1 MNGGSSMQPVAI
13 GQSFGFAACSR
24 PAAGHGIYV
33 ASRASSPERPAM
45 WRALRD
51 AGWHITSSWIDE
63 AGEGQT
69 ASFTE
74 LWGRIEREIRGSLG
88 LIVYA
93 EPEDFPLKGAYLEA
107 GIAIG
112 AGLPVAVVM
121 PNKVELEAR
130 SDRPMGSWIRHPGVT
145 ICRSLEE
152 ARSFIEASPEATAKT
167 ALASQAAVDVERLI
181 RECLPGGTSCD
192 PQAVADAM
200 REWFRAQQEATA
212 ARENTPG
219 GSDLRRQARR
229 FLTELADKRPR
240 RALDVDALRQFLE
253 PIAAPSDIET
263 AINSLIRTAWEWG
276 ASCEVDSVRWG
287 EAGDSHNT
295 MWRDRTS
302 QAASRLQVALA
313 SSPATAGPGRP
324 SHHPTERADV
334 AEEPWTEAQIDGITA
349 VLRDHCG
356 PATAD
361 RVRRLIDGQVR
372 EPGHLGGDGGPW
384 SEWEQEVLAIVREYS
399 GDDGFDDHQGVDLP
413 AEVRECLGSLSKD
426 AAPMASIGPAAFRA
440 GWRGE
445 TPVEDFVCARLAAA
459 SSLAVVLRRL
469 HDAVGQDRQWKTSGT
484 ALGVGLA
491 LDEAS
496 KAFNALRPVL
506 AAQGATLTEAASTAA
521 KTAGDPAHEAGESGS
536 QAGVGQDVTASGQ

>member
-1 MNGGSSMQPVAI
+1 MNGAATIEPLGIAQP
-13 GQSFGFAACSR
+13 SCSAA
-24 PAAGHGIYV
+24 AAGRPPLPGIYV

-121 PNKVELEAR
+121 PKVELEAR

-167 ALASQAAVDVERLI
+167 ALASQPAVDVERLI
-181 RECLPGGTSCD
+181 RECLPGGPSCD
-192 PQAVADAM
+192 PQAVASAM
-200 REWFRAQQEATA
+200 REWFRAQREATA
-212 ARENTPG
+212 ARESTPG

-240 RALDVDALRQFLE
+240 RALDVDALQQFLE
-253 PIAAPSDIET
+253 PIAKPSDIEA

-302 QAASRLQVALA
+302 QAASRLQVSLA
-313 SSPATAGPGRP
+313 SSPAALAAERPGR
-324 SHHPTERADV
+324 HPAERADV
-334 AEEPWTEAQIDGITA
+334 TEEPWTEAQIDGITA

-361 RVRRLIDGQVR
+361 RLRRLIAGEVRQPGDPDGDGQ
-372 EPGHLGGDGGPW
+372 
-384 SEWEQEVLAIVREYS
+384 
-399 GDDGFDDHQGVDLP
+399 
-413 AEVRECLGSLSKD
+413 C
-426 AAPMASIGPAAFRA
+426 
-440 GWRGE
+440 
-445 TPVEDFVCARLAAA
+445 
-459 SSLAVVLRRL
+459 
-469 HDAVGQDRQWKTSGT
+469 
-484 ALGVGLA
+484 
-491 LDEAS
+491 
-496 KAFNALRPVL
+496 
-506 AAQGATLTEAASTAA
+506 
-521 KTAGDPAHEAGESGS
+521 
-536 QAGVGQDVTASGQ
+536 VTATDL

>member
-1 MNGGSSMQPVAI
+1 MNGGASMQTVGI
-13 GQSFGFAACSR
+13 GQSFGGAGCGR

-121 PNKVELEAR
+121 PKVELEAR
-130 SDRPMGSWIRHPGVT
+130 SDRPVGSWIRHPGVT

-167 ALASQAAVDVERLI
+167 ALASQPAVDVERLI
-181 RECLPGGTSCD
+181 RECLPGGPSCD

-200 REWFRAQQEATA
+200 REWFRAQREATA
-212 ARENTPG
+212 ARESTPG

-253 PIAAPSDIET
+253 PIAAPSDVEA

-302 QAASRLQVALA
+302 QAASRLQVSLA
-313 SSPATAGPGRP
+313 SSPAAPAAERPGR
-324 SHHPTERADV
+324 HPAERADV
-334 AEEPWTEAQIDGITA
+334 TEEPWTEAQIDGITA

-361 RVRRLIDGQVR
+361 RLRRLIAGEVR
-372 EPGHLGGDGGPW
+372 QPGDSGGDGRPW
-384 SEWEQEVLAIVREYS
+384 SKSEQEILAIVREYS
-399 GDDGFDDHQGVDLP
+399 GDDGVDDHDGVDLP
-413 AEVRECLGSLSKD
+413 AEVRECLGILSKD
-426 AAPMASIGPAAFRA
+426 AAPMAVIGPAAVRA

-445 TPVEDFVCARLAAA
+445 TPVEDFVCGRLAAA
-459 SSLAVVLRRL
+459 TSLPVVLQRL

-491 LDEAS
+491 MDEAS
-496 KAFNALRPVL
+496 KALTAARPVFPS
-506 AAQGATLTEAASTAA
+506 QSATLPEAGSTAA
-521 KTAGDPAHEAGESGS
+521 TTAGGPPHEAGQPGS
-536 QAGVGQDVTASGQ
+536 TPGVSPGVTSTHQ

>member
-1 MNGGSSMQPVAI
+1 MNGGASMQPVGI
-13 GQSFGFAACSR
+13 GQSFRGAACGR
-24 PAAGHGIYV
+24 PAARHGIYV
-33 ASRASSPERPAM
+33 ASRASSPERAAM
-45 WRALRD
+45 WCALRD
-51 AGWHITSSWIDE
+51 AGWHITSTWIDE

-121 PNKVELEAR
+121 PTVELEAR

-145 ICRSLEE
+145 ICESLEE
-152 ARSFIEASPEATAKT
+152 ARSVIEASPVATEKM

-181 RECLPGGTSCD
+181 SECLPGGHNCD
-192 PQAVADAM
+192 PQAVADAI
-200 REWFRAQQEATA
+200 REWFRGQQEATA

-253 PIAAPSDIET
+253 PIAAPSDIEA

-313 SSPATAGPGRP
+313 SSPAEAAAGQPG
-324 SHHPTERADV
+324 HPQAGRSDV
-334 AEEPWTEAQIDGITA
+334 AEEPWTETQIDGITA

-361 RVRRLIDGQVR
+361 RLRRLIAGVARQ
-372 EPGHLGGDGGPW
+372 PGESSGHNLPW

-399 GDDGFDDHQGVDLP
+399 GDDGFDDRDGVDLP
-413 AEVRECLGSLSKD
+413 AEVRECLGILSKD
-426 AAPMASIGPAAFRA
+426 AAPMAAIGPAAVRA

-459 SSLAVVLRRL
+459 TSLPVVLRRL

-491 LDEAS
+491 MDEAS
-496 KAFNALRPVL
+496 KALTAARPML
-506 AAQGATLTEAASTAA
+506 PSQAATVSEAGSTAA
-521 KTAGDPAHEAGESGS
+521 TTAGGPPHGAGEPGS
-536 QAGVGQDVTASGQ
+536 PAGAGQGVTATDQ